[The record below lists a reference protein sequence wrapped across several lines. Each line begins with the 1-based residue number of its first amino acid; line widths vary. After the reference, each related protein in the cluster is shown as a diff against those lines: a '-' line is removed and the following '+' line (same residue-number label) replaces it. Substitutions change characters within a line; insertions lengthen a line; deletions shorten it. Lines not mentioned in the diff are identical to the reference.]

1 MKKLFLFLVMLMAG
15 LTASAYEY
23 PYLTFQRTD
32 GSEQSVAVESLTLTM
47 ADGKLIA
54 VNGNGTQTF
63 TLSELGKM
71 FFSET
76 ETGIET
82 IELDNS
88 DASDKIVFDL
98 QGRLVSVP
106 SVSPN
111 HMVLSKGIY
120 VVKQNGVTRKIAVK

>member
-54 VNGNGTQTF
+54 VNGNGTAIWARLHTP
-63 TLSELGKM
+63 
-71 FFSET
+71 
-76 ETGIET
+76 
-82 IELDNS
+82 
-88 DASDKIVFDL
+88 IVQKSL
-98 QGRLVSVP
+98 
-106 SVSPN
+106 
-111 HMVLSKGIY
+111 K
-120 VVKQNGVTRKIAVK
+120 